1 MLCCRHILIWFVA
14 RTCLLDVLVLELN
27 LKEEKQN
34 GYGFILYISDLSLLI
49 VLMFR
54 RKKKIVL
61 MFVFCLV

>member
-54 RKKKIVL
+54 RKKKL
-61 MFVFCLV
+61 S